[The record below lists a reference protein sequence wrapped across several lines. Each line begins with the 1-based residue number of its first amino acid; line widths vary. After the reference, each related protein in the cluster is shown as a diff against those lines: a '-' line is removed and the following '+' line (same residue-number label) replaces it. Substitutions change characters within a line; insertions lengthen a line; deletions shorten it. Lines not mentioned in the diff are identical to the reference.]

1 MIHSLTENNLIDML
15 IWLGE
20 LILASWALS
29 YGAEH
34 LSVKYGAKFIGRT
47 VLSVATTLPEIAIV
61 VYAAA
66 AGDFGIALGAGL
78 GSNLLMMTLGFSIML
93 IIATTKLS
101 KSPLKGIDVRAF
113 KLDKIFLIITA
124 VLSAILFIDGYNYLD
139 GFIFAGMFVAYI
151 IMALH
156 EMQTEKRKETPALVS
171 NSAFKKNNR
180 NQKNINKKN
189 KLERA
194 ATKITTIDSKLERE
208 LTEDKKDLQHTPKG
222 FNKLML
228 KAVLIFIAGT
238 AGILIG
244 AEPFIH
250 SLEGLSVDVGISAI
264 ILAVIISPIAGEMP
278 EKISLMILAR
288 KGADGA
294 SIAISNVLGS
304 KILNNTLLLAVAV
317 FGSMYHG
324 GFFSTIGVNTLLSY
338 QMILVTVV
346 TIVALIPMFK
356 REIGFKLGIMLAG
369 LYVISIIFQFFIP
382 HESLPAGET
391 NKT

>member
-1 MIHSLTENNLIDML
+1 MIRSLAENNLIDML

-20 LILASWALS
+20 LIVASWALS

-34 LSVKYGAKFIGRT
+34 LSIKYGAKFVGRT
-47 VLSVATTLPEIAIV
+47 VLSIATTLPEIAIV
-61 VYAAA
+61 VYASA
-66 AGDFGIALGAGL
+66 AGAYGIALGAGL
-78 GSNLLMMTLGFSIML
+78 GSNLLMMTLGFSIMI

-124 VLSAILFIDGYNYLD
+124 VLSAVLFIDGYNYLD

-156 EMQTEKRKETPALVS
+156 EMKTEKRKETPALVS
-171 NSAFKKNNR
+171 NKDLKKNSR
-180 NQKNINKKN
+180 DQKNINKKN
-189 KLERA
+189 KLERT
-194 ATKITTIDSKLERE
+194 ATKITTTESKLERE
-208 LTEDKKDLQHTPKG
+208 LTEDKKDLQPTKG

-228 KAVLIFIAGT
+228 KAALIFIAGT
-238 AGILIG
+238 VGILIG

-250 SLEGLSVDVGISAI
+250 SLVGLSVDIGISAI
-264 ILAVIISPIAGEMP
+264 ILAVVISPIAGEMP

-324 GFFSTIGVNTLLSY
+324 GFFSAIGVNTLLSY

-356 REIGFKLGIMLAG
+356 REIGLKVGIMLAA
-369 LYVISIIFQFFIP
+369 LYVISIIIQFFIP
-382 HESLPAGET
+382 HESTSVGET